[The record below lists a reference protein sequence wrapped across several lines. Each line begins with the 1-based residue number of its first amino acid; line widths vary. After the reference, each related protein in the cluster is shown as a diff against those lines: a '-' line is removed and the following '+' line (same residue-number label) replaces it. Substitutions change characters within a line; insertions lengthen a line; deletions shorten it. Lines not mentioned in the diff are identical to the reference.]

1 MPKLGETAA
10 RLAKVRRQMQAVAG
24 GAPVPTRMKEVT
36 AFGDNPGAL
45 RMFSYAPEGL
55 PKGAPLVVVLHGCTQ
70 RASAFAEQAGWTTLA
85 DRYGFCVVAPEQTS
99 ANNPNR
105 CFNWF
110 QPADTERGAGEA
122 ASIRVMVGHAVK
134 VHGLDPARIFVTGL
148 SAGGAM
154 TSVMLAAYPDTFAA
168 GAVIAGLP
176 YGAANNVQEAL
187 RAMHSG
193 VGVDPSDLGALVRGA
208 APAGGR
214 VPRLSV
220 WHGEA
225 DGTVNVL
232 NARAIA
238 RQWAAVSHLRQDPDE
253 LVTLPGRT
261 RSTWRGADGQPLIEL
276 NLIAGLGHGTPL
288 SAGGEDALGAVAP
301 YMLEAGVSSSLE
313 IARFWGLAPPA
324 DPAEVTQA
332 AVVEMPEP
340 AAAATADLG
349 AQVMATLS
357 GRLAPD
363 IQGVISKA
371 LKTAGLMK

>member
-1 MPKLGETAA
+1 MAKLGDTAA
-10 RLAKVRRQMQAVAG
+10 RLAKLRAQMQAAAG
-24 GAPVPTRMKEVT
+24 AGPVSTRMKEVS
-36 AFGDNPGAL
+36 AFGTNPGAL
-45 RMFSYAPEGL
+45 RMFSYAPDGL
-55 PKGAPLVVVLHGCTQ
+55 PKTAPLVVVLHGCTQ
-70 RASAFAEQAGWTTLA
+70 SACAYAEQGGWTALA
-85 DRYGFCVVAPEQTS
+85 DRYGFCLVAPEQTA

-110 QPADTERGAGEA
+110 QPADTERDSGEA
-122 ASIRVMVGHAVK
+122 ASIRAMVAHAVK
-134 VHGLDPARIFVTGL
+134 THALDPTRVFVTGL

-154 TSVMLAAYPDTFAA
+154 TAVMLATYPDTFAG

-187 RAMHSG
+187 RAMHAG
-193 VGVDPSDLGALVRGA
+193 VSTDPADLGAIVRAA

-214 VPRLSV
+214 LPRLSV

-232 NARAIA
+232 NAGAIA
-238 RQWAAVSHLRQDPDE
+238 RQWAAVRHLRHDPDE
-253 LVTLPGRT
+253 LETLPGRT
-261 RSTWRGADGQPLIEL
+261 RSTWRGADGEALIEL

-324 DPAEVTQA
+324 DPAQVAQT
-332 AVVEMPEP
+332 AVVETPEP
-340 AAAATADLG
+340 VAAASDLG

-357 GRLAPD
+357 GRVAPD